1 MAIVWVG
8 GGGFGGYGD
17 LPRVK
22 EALGAAGGT
31 EGQGSAQRLTK
42 LGTRAG
48 RVNLFFQNIDF
59 TISPT
64 RGRRGGSAEREPA
77 APRGGCGSQGHSDSL
92 PSPWQPQRH
101 LSVPSAHRH
110 SEICIA
116 HGRLPASRMKE
127 HFERLPGLGRSRAVR
142 AA

>member
-1 MAIVWVG
+1 MFGWEVGVW
-8 GGGFGGYGD
+8 GYGD
-17 LPRVK
+17 LPRGW
-22 EALGAAGGT
+22 LRRPAGPLVGT
-31 EGQGSAQRLTK
+31 EGQSSAQRLTN